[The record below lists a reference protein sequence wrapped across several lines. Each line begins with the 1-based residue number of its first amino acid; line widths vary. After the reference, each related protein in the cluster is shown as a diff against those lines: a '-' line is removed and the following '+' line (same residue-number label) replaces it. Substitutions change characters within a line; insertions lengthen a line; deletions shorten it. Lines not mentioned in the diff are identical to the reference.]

1 LELSDQEL
9 IRQVINGSLESY
21 DQLMERYQR
30 LVFRIAYGF
39 GRNKQNS
46 MDITQNVFLKAYEN
60 LASFKGKGSFKAWIA
75 KIAYNEG
82 INWSKKNRPYEQSAI
97 LDEFLMNQSDR
108 ITQEDEVLAR
118 EHKAQLLKTL
128 FSLNTRYR
136 LAVVLRYFNEM
147 PIKEIS
153 GVLKCSEGVVK
164 SMLHRSL
171 RQLKENLKEIPPG
184 TPSGGGGN
192 HERMQEI

>member
-1 LELSDQEL
+1 LEISDHEL
-9 IRQVINGSLESY
+9 IQQAISGSLESY

-30 LVFRIAYGF
+30 LVFKVAYGF
-39 GRNKQNS
+39 GKNKQNS

-75 KIAYNEG
+75 KIAYHEG
-82 INWSKKNRPYEQSAI
+82 INWTKKNHPYEQSAI
-97 LDEFLMNQSDR
+97 FDEVFMNQQEGIR
-108 ITQEDEVLAR
+108 QEDEILTR
-118 EHKAQLLKTL
+118 EHKAQLLHSL
-128 FSLNTRYR
+128 LSLNTRYR

-164 SMLHRSL
+164 NMLHRSL
-171 RQLKENLKEIPPG
+171 RQLKQNLKEIPPG
-184 TPSGGGGN
+184 AQSGRGGS
-192 HERMQEI
+192 HERMQKI

>member
-1 LELSDQEL
+1 LELSDHEL
-9 IRQVINGSLESY
+9 IEQTISGSLDSY
-21 DQLMERYQR
+21 DQLMERYQQ
-30 LVFRIAYGF
+30 LVFKVAYGF

-75 KIAYNEG
+75 KIAYHEG
-82 INWSKKNRPYEQSAI
+82 INWTKKNHLYEQSAI
-97 LDEFLMNQSDR
+97 FEEVFMNRQEG
-108 ITQEDEVLAR
+108 ITQEDELLAR
-118 EHKAQLLKTL
+118 ENKAQLLQSL

-136 LAVVLRYFNEM
+136 VAVVLRYFNEM

-171 RQLKENLKEIPPG
+171 QQLKQNLKEIPPG
-184 TPSGGGGN
+184 PQLGGGGN

>member
-1 LELSDQEL
+1 LELSDHEL
-9 IRQVINGSLESY
+9 IEQVVNGSLESY
-21 DQLMERYQR
+21 DQLMTRYQR
-30 LVFRIAYGF
+30 LVFKIAYGF

-60 LASFKGKGSFKAWIA
+60 LTSFKGKGSFKAWIA
-75 KIAYNEG
+75 KIAYHEG
-82 INWSKKNRPYEQSAI
+82 INWAKKNHPYEKSATF
-97 LDEFLMNQSDR
+97 DEVLMNQSDG
-108 ITQEDEVLAR
+108 ITQEDEVLAK
-118 EHKAQLLKTL
+118 EHKAQLLQSL

-147 PIKEIS
+147 PIREIS

-171 RQLKENLKEIPPG
+171 LQLKENLKEIPPG
-184 TPSGGGGN
+184 TSSGGGGN

>member
-1 LELSDQEL
+1 MELSDHEL
-9 IRQVINGSLESY
+9 IQQAVSGSLESY

-30 LVFRIAYGF
+30 LVFKVAYGF
-39 GRNKQNS
+39 GKNKQNS

-60 LASFKGKGSFKAWIA
+60 LASYKGKGSFKSWIA
-75 KIAYNEG
+75 KIAYHEG
-82 INWSKKNRPYEQSAI
+82 INWAKKNHPYEQSATF
-97 LDEFLMNQSDR
+97 DEVLMNQSDR

-118 EHKAQLLKTL
+118 EHKAQLLQSL

-147 PIKEIS
+147 SIKEIS
-153 GVLKCSEGVVK
+153 AVLKCSEGVVK

-171 RQLKENLKEIPPG
+171 RQLKQNLKEIPLG
-184 TPSGGGGN
+184 EQSGRGGN
-192 HERMQEI
+192 HERMQKI

>member
-1 LELSDQEL
+1 LEISDHEL
-9 IRQVINGSLESY
+9 IRQVLGGSLESY

-30 LVFRIAYGF
+30 LVFKVAYGF
-39 GRNKQNS
+39 GRNRHNS

-75 KIAYNEG
+75 KITYHEG
-82 INWSKKNRPYEQSAI
+82 INWAKKNHPYEQSATF
-97 LDEFLMNQSDR
+97 DEILMNQSDG
-108 ITQEDEVLAR
+108 ITQEDEILAR
-118 EHKAQLLKTL
+118 EHKAQLLQSL

-171 RQLKENLKEIPPG
+171 RQLKENLKEIPPD
-184 TPSGGGGN
+184 PSSGRGGN